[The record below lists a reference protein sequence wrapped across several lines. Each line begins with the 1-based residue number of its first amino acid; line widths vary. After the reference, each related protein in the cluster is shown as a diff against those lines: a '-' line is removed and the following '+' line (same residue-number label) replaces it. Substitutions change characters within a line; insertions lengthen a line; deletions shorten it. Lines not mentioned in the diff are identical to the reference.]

1 MIPNSTQGCSAMV
14 FTQRS
19 LQRRAR
25 SVPFRLLVLVV
36 LAAACAGG
44 RASGTASRTGGSAS
58 VADDTGRIYLES
70 EVNRVAVARFGQDAV
85 KYPQILRDQGFTGR
99 VVAEFVVD
107 ARGKIEVETFTVV
120 SSTHVEFTNAVR
132 EALYDL
138 QYMAARVDGR
148 PVRMRTRQAFD
159 FKLSEYE
166 GRRRPE

>member
-1 MIPNSTQGCSAMV
+1 MAIAW
-14 FTQRS
+14 
-19 LQRRAR
+19 
-25 SVPFRLLVLVV
+25 
-36 LAAACAGG
+36 LASACAGG
-44 RASGTASRTGGSAS
+44 AAGATAGAAPDASAS
-58 VADDTGRIYLES
+58 VATAADTGRIYLET

-99 VVAEFVVD
+99 VVAEFVVN
-107 ARGKIEVETFTVV
+107 ARGKIEVETFVVV

>member
-1 MIPNSTQGCSAMV
+1 MNL
-14 FTQRS
+14 TQR
-19 LQRRAR
+19 LLRRPAR
-25 SVPFRLLVLVV
+25 PVPFTLLA
-36 LAAACAGG
+36 LALLATACAV
-44 RASGTASRTGGSAS
+44 GTAPGVAS
-58 VADDTGRIYLES
+58 PTDANAAVAEDTGRIYLES

-99 VVAEFVVD
+99 VVAEFVVN
-107 ARGKIEVETFTVV
+107 ARGKIEVETFVVV